1 MKLTKVPLIAI
12 SRHRLAIDGK
22 GITTLVGFHGC
33 PLNCE
38 FCINKR
44 SLAMSP
50 ICKISVSELLDR
62 LMVDNIYYLATGGGV
77 TFGGG
82 EPLLFYEFICD
93 LVAVMPKEWN
103 ITMETSLNVPLDNL
117 KKVAPCIHE
126 FIIDI
131 KDIDSTIYK
140 KYTGK
145 NNNNVLSNLKWL
157 KDNGYSDKVI
167 IRIPLIPNYN
177 TKDNQIQSMAKLEE
191 MGFNR
196 FDKFQ
201 YIIR

>member
-1 MKLTKVPLIAI
+1 M
-12 SRHRLAIDGK
+12 
-22 GITTLVGFHGC
+22 
-33 PLNCE
+33 
-38 FCINKR
+38 
-44 SLAMSP
+44 
-50 ICKISVSELLDR
+50 
-62 LMVDNIYYLATGGGV
+62 ATGGGV

-82 EPLLFYEFICD
+82 EPLLFYEFIYD
-93 LVAVMPKEWN
+93 LVAIMPKEWN

-117 KKVAPCIHE
+117 KKVAPYIHE

-131 KDIDSTIYK
+131 KDMDSTIYK

-157 KDNGYSDKVI
+157 NDNGYSDKVI

-196 FDKFQ
+196 FDKFH

>member
-1 MKLTKVPLIAI
+1 MKSTKAPLIAI
-12 SRHRLAIDGK
+12 SRYRLAIDGK

-50 ICKISVSELLDR
+50 ICKISVSELLER
-62 LMVDNIYYLATGGGV
+62 LMADNIYYLATGGGV

-82 EPLLFYEFICD
+82 EPLLFYEFIYD
-93 LVAVMPKEWN
+93 LVAIMPKEWN

-117 KKVAPCIHE
+117 KKVAPYIHE

-131 KDIDSTIYK
+131 KDMDSTIYK

-167 IRIPLIPNYN
+167 IRIPIIPNYN

-196 FDKFQ
+196 FDKFH

>member
-1 MKLTKVPLIAI
+1 MKSTKAPLIAI

-82 EPLLFYEFICD
+82 EPLLFYEFIYD
-93 LVAVMPKEWN
+93 LVAIMPKEWN

-117 KKVAPCIHE
+117 KKVAPYIHE

-131 KDIDSTIYK
+131 KDMDSTIYK

-196 FDKFQ
+196 FDKFH

>member
-1 MKLTKVPLIAI
+1 MKSTKAPLIAI

-50 ICKISVSELLDR
+50 ICKISVSELLER
-62 LMVDNIYYLATGGGV
+62 LMADNIYYLATGGGV

-82 EPLLFYEFICD
+82 EPLLFYEFIYD
-93 LVAVMPKEWN
+93 LVAIMPKEWN

-117 KKVAPCIHE
+117 KKVAPYIHE

-131 KDIDSTIYK
+131 KDMDYTIYK

-196 FDKFQ
+196 FDKFH

>member
-50 ICKISVSELLDR
+50 ICKISVSELLER
-62 LMVDNIYYLATGGGV
+62 LMADNIYYLATGGGV

-82 EPLLFYEFICD
+82 EPLLFYEFIYD
-93 LVAVMPKEWN
+93 LVAIMPKEWN

-117 KKVAPCIHE
+117 KKVAPYIHE

-131 KDIDSTIYK
+131 KDMDSTIYK

-196 FDKFQ
+196 FDKFH

>member
-1 MKLTKVPLIAI
+1 MKSTKAPLIAI

-82 EPLLFYEFICD
+82 EPLLFYEFIYD
-93 LVAVMPKEWN
+93 LVAIMPKEWN
-103 ITMETSLNVPLDNL
+103 ITMETSLNVPSDNL
-117 KKVAPCIHE
+117 KKVAPYIHE

-131 KDIDSTIYK
+131 KDMDSTIYK

-196 FDKFQ
+196 FDKFH

>member
-1 MKLTKVPLIAI
+1 MKSTKAPLIAI

-50 ICKISVSELLDR
+50 ICKISVSELLER
-62 LMVDNIYYLATGGGV
+62 LMADNIYYLATGGGV

-82 EPLLFYEFICD
+82 EPLLFYEFIYD
-93 LVAVMPKEWN
+93 LVAIMPKEWN

-117 KKVAPCIHE
+117 KKVAPYIHE

-131 KDIDSTIYK
+131 KDMDSTIYK

-196 FDKFQ
+196 FDKFH
-201 YIIR
+201 YVIR